1 LRDARWHR
9 AERKRR
15 EKMSVAS
22 WEETGTSGPIDA
34 DGNGPYRANRAS
46 REIIERGRQDCE
58 SIEIMQ
64 ILPRFE

>member
-1 LRDARWHR
+1 MA
-9 AERKRR
+9 ARKRL

-22 WEETGTSGPIDA
+22 WEAETGTSGPIDA

-46 REIIERGRQDCE
+46 REIIERGCEDCE

-64 ILPRFE
+64 ILPGFE